1 MRDEAWNAAYMW
13 ADAVVRL
20 ADRALNSTN
29 VTTVEHMGDAA
40 LLTLALRNVLR
51 AAKLAESFSTGEDR
65 QKISRAITDFET
77 ALPDAKDARDVLEHF
92 DDYAKGTGYMQ
103 KAQKKAGQPVTY
115 YRAFY
120 QRGSGSYLLTVG
132 PLSVDV
138 RAAKEVAAR
147 LPAAIAAT
155 GR

>member
-1 MRDEAWNAAYMW
+1 MW

-92 DDYAKGTGYMQ
+92 DD
-103 KAQKKAGQPVTY
+103 
-115 YRAFY
+115 
-120 QRGSGSYLLTVG
+120 
-132 PLSVDV
+132 
-138 RAAKEVAAR
+138 
-147 LPAAIAAT
+147 
-155 GR
+155 